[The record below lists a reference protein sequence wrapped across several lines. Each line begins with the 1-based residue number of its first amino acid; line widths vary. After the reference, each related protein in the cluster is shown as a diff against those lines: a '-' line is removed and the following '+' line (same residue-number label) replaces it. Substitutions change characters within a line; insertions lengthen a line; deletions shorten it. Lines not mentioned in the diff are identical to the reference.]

1 MGRSRT
7 FLHSIVGCL
16 KLKGYYQD
24 NIVLLVYFVKTTRFV
39 IPPQLKEAASS
50 LKFGDY
56 TERTLNLKSA
66 IFPQSEKI

>member
-50 LKFGDY
+50 LKFDDY
-56 TERTLNLKSA
+56 RENFVG
-66 IFPQSEKI
+66 I